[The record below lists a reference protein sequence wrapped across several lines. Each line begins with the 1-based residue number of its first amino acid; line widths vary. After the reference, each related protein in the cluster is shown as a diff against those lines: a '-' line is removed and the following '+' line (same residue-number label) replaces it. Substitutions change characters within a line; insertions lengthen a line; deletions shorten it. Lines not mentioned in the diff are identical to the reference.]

1 MSKQAYFQKLGPLC
15 CRMCYFAIIFI
26 GSMRLKIREHWKKLK
41 MSIQQKK
48 NEDGAE
54 KKNEKGASMKKIAR
68 EQEANGVNVKVSGS
82 TDPP

>member
-1 MSKQAYFQKLGPLC
+1 
-15 CRMCYFAIIFI
+15 
-26 GSMRLKIREHWKKLK
+26 